1 MLDSFSGLLAGF
13 AVALQPVNIL
23 IAVLGVFLGMLIGI
37 LPGLGAANGVALLI
51 PLTFSL
57 NPSSAI
63 ILLAAIYY
71 ASMYSGGITSILFNI
86 PGEPFS
92 VATTFDG
99 HPMAVQGRGGQA
111 LIATFSG
118 SLFAGIVGV
127 GLLTVLLPPLANFAL
142 KFGPPEYFAV
152 MCLAF
157 ACLAALGRG
166 SVLKTV
172 TAALIGFILATVG
185 LDTVSGKPRLTYGTI
200 ELLRGFGFLVG
211 VIGLFGVGEIFLS
224 AEKSLEMKYIPAQ
237 VRWRDIPATMLGLAK
252 HFVVYIRSTLLGFFL
267 GMIPGAGATT
277 ASVMSYSVA
286 KRFSKYPEKFGTGVV
301 DGVIACET
309 ADNAAGTGA
318 LLPMITLGVPTSATV
333 AVMLGGLLIWG
344 LQPGPMLIRERPDF
358 VWGLIA
364 SMYTGN
370 LIAVTIA
377 ILGVPLFAAIMR
389 IPYSL
394 LMPVIMCLC
403 VIGAYSANNALL
415 DVVFMFVFG
424 VLGYIFRK
432 LEYPLAPLIFA
443 LILGDMTESALR
455 QSLIM
460 SHGSL
465 AIFFTRP
472 IAATFMLAAALFF
485 AMPVLQPLIRR
496 WRMGGPRPTV
506 RQAAG

>member
-1 MLDSFSGLLAGF
+1 MLEAFSGLLSGF
-13 AVALQPVNIL
+13 AVALTPTNLL
-23 IAVLGVFLGMLIGI
+23 IAIVGVVLGMFIGI

-51 PLTFSL
+51 PLTFWL
-57 NPSSAI
+57 PPSSAI

-92 VATTFDG
+92 VATTFDWP
-99 HPMAVQGRGGQA
+99 PMAIQGRGGDA

-127 GLLTVLLPPLANFAL
+127 LLITFLLPPLADFAL

-166 SVLKTV
+166 SIIKTL
-172 TAALIGFILATVG
+172 TSALIGFILATIG
-185 LDTVSGKPRLTYGTI
+185 LDTVSGKLRITYGSL
-200 ELLRGFGFLVG
+200 ELMRGFGFLVA
-211 VIGLFGVGEIFLS
+211 VIGLFGIGEIFLS
-224 AEKSLEMKYIPAQ
+224 AEKSLVMKYIPAK
-237 VRWRDIPATMLGLAK
+237 VRWRDIPPILKELTK
-252 HFVVYIRSTLLGFFL
+252 HYVVYTRSTLLGFFL

-286 KRFSKYPEKFGTGVV
+286 KRLSRHPEKFGTGVV

-309 ADNAAGTGA
+309 ADNSAGTGA
-318 LLPMITLGVPTSATV
+318 LLPMITLGIPTSATV

-344 LQPGPMLIRERPDF
+344 LQPGPMLVKERPDF

-370 LIAVTIA
+370 LIAVIIA

-389 IPYSL
+389 VPYTL

-403 VIGAYSANNALL
+403 VIGAYAANNALM
-415 DVVFMFVFG
+415 DVAFMFGFG
-424 VLGYIFRK
+424 VIGYVFRK
-432 LEYPLAPLIFA
+432 LEYPLAPFIFA

-460 SHGSL
+460 SHGSV

-472 IAATFMLAAALFF
+472 IAATFMVVALLFF
-485 AMPVLQPLIRR
+485 AMPVLQPLVRR
-496 WRMGGPRPTV
+496 WWDRARGQPARV
-506 RQAAG
+506 AAE

>member
-1 MLDSFSGLLAGF
+1 MLDSISGLIGGF
-13 AVALQPVNIL
+13 AVAFAPQNIL
-23 IAVLGVFLGMLIGI
+23 IALIGVFLGMFIGI

-57 NPSSAI
+57 KPSSAI

-71 ASMYSGGITSILFNI
+71 SSMYSGGITSILFNI

-99 HPMAVQGRGGQA
+99 HPMAIQGRGGEA
-111 LIATFSG
+111 LSATFRG

-127 GLLTVLLPPLANFAL
+127 ILLTFLLPPLADFAL

-157 ACLAALGRG
+157 ACLAALGRA
-166 SVLKTV
+166 SVLKTIA
-172 TAALIGFILATVG
+172 AALIGFILATIG
-185 LDTVSGKPRLTYGTI
+185 LDTVSGRPRLTYGTI
-200 ELLRGFGFLVG
+200 ELLRGFGFLVA

-224 AEKSLEMKYIPAQ
+224 AEKSLEMKYIPAR
-237 VRWRDIPATMLGLAK
+237 VRWRDIPATMLGLAR
-252 HFVVYIRSTLLGFFL
+252 HFVVYIRSTLLGFGL

-277 ASVMSYSVA
+277 ASMMSYSIA
-286 KRFSKYPEKFGTGVV
+286 QRFSRHPEKFGTGVV
-301 DGVIACET
+301 EGVIACET

-318 LLPMITLGVPTSATV
+318 LLPMVTLGIPTSATV

-344 LQPGPMLIRERPDF
+344 LQPGPMLVREHPDF

-364 SMYTGN
+364 SMYMGN
-370 LIAVTIA
+370 LIAVIIA

-389 IPYSL
+389 IPYTL

-403 VIGAYSANNALL
+403 VIGAYAANNALL
-415 DVVFMFVFG
+415 DVVFMLFFG
-424 VLGYIFRK
+424 VLGYAFRK
-432 LEYPLAPLIFA
+432 LDYPLAPLIFA
-443 LILGDMTESALR
+443 LILGDMTETALR

-460 SHGSL
+460 SHGSV

-472 IAATFMLAAALFF
+472 IAAAFTVVSVLIF
-485 AMPVLQPLIRR
+485 AMPFLQSLFQR
-496 WRMGGPRPTV
+496 WRAGAARPAT
-506 RQAAG
+506 G